1 MLSQISARR
10 TRKFT
15 NPRLHPAVGLR
26 RIDVPS
32 TWVDLRIGFP
42 AE

>member
-1 MLSQISARR
+1 MLTQIAVRR

-15 NPRLHPAVGLR
+15 NPRLHPAVRLR
-26 RIDVPS
+26 RVDVPS
-32 TWVDLRIGFP
+32 TSVDRKIGFP